1 MRIAKMQKGN
11 PLAEWRN
18 NNLSIDWKE
27 VSKKTGITIQQLLNL
42 SKMDAKKTMQV
53 RLWTYVSLKVNLG
66 VDLLDFKY
74 DK

>member
-1 MRIAKMQKGN
+1 MQKGN